1 MSLRSPR
8 LQRGRGDRWIAS
20 LGVFLWL
27 LSACPVR
34 SGGSGLNTLVVVN
47 SRSPDSIEVG
57 NYFAEQRQVPPENLV
72 RIDWTGGNGNW
83 TATQFSNVLLNPVL
97 MALTERSLTGQIQFI
112 ALSMDIPFRTGSS
125 PADFNST
132 TAALFYG
139 LQATAQTNS
148 YAGTETAYDLYQAAN
163 PVSAGSL
170 AFMLTGDNVAQVK
183 ALIDRGVASDG
194 SAPTHPVV
202 LAKTTDPLRNLR
214 AEQFQSV
221 AIDAGILG
229 RPAVLVTNSN
239 LPQISTNIAGYAT
252 GLQRFAV
259 ASNTFVPGA
268 IADSLTSFGGIIF
281 GPNDQTNLLEFIRGG
296 ATASYGN
303 VTEPGA
309 DVRKFPAAQT
319 YFYQGRG
326 FTVAESYYQSLLVP
340 YQGLMV
346 GEPLAAPFARSGG
359 GTWGSTATNSVLSN
373 VSALAVAFRP
383 PSTGGHLF
391 QTVDLFVNGKFHSTL
406 TNLSPHPGN
415 LIRVQ
420 INGYPLEYIVPTNA
434 TVATVTEALTG
445 LINAPPSSNLTMM
458 AATAFGDRLE
468 LLASVTNTT
477 YPPYYLT
484 VPVQP
489 GNNYSATYLPES
501 YPPEFRALHPTPDG
515 SLRFEL
521 ALPTGLPYTIEAST
535 NLASWQPLWTNR
547 SGGLEEFID
556 HNAAFFPQRFYRIAG
571 PVPDEPPQ
579 ITLLGPVTNQQILIR
594 IESLPGQG
602 CAIQASLD
610 LTNWTYVVT
619 NTAGGVYDHQ
629 DLIMPDSTRRFYR
642 AVLASP
648 PAPTVTVFSNV
659 SAESVLLRIE
669 NATQP
674 YAVSQTSTGATIIS
688 TNFGYRD
695 ISLTAAV
702 VASDTEPV
710 TTAVSAGQ
718 PYFVF
723 PETHGQRAYSFFSG
737 TLTTNAWGQFKFT
750 KTNAQQVVIYLNN
763 QVAGAN
769 ATNLAFAL
777 FNAINAH
784 PNLQTLDGAVAENFG
799 VVMGQAQFILRARTP
814 GYAASQIKVET
825 KRSSF
830 GAGFVI
836 APSEALRLDE
846 NLRDLRPRNH
856 LYVQAGLGHLAVSFP
871 FDTAN
876 LPDGHHELT
885 AVAYEGSHVRTQTH
899 ATIPICISNSPLSA
913 TLTLLNLT
921 NNAPVNATYQI
932 QVSANTNNITRT
944 TLFSTG
950 GPIGFATNT
959 PTATFAVVGTN
970 LWVGRHPFYAVVES
984 ATGQK
989 YRTQTR
995 WIRLQ

>member
-1 MSLRSPR
+1 MSLRYPR
-8 LQRGRGDRWIAS
+8 LHLGRGSRWVGS
-20 LGVFLWL
+20 LCLFLWL
-27 LSACPVR
+27 LSACPAW
-34 SGGSGLNTLVVVN
+34 SGGSGINTLVVVN
-47 SRSPDSIEVG
+47 SRSPDSIEIG
-57 NYFAEQRQVPPENLV
+57 NYFAEQRQVPPENVV

-83 TATQFSNVLLNPVL
+83 TATQCSNVLLNPVL
-97 MALTERSLTGQIQFI
+97 TALTERSLTGQIQFI
-112 ALSMDIPFRTGSS
+112 VLSMDIPFRTGSGPS
-125 PADFNST
+125 DFNST

-163 PVSAGSL
+163 PVSTGFL
-170 AFMLTGDNVAQVK
+170 TFMLTGDNVAQVK

-229 RPAVLVTNSN
+229 RPAVLVTNSD

-296 ATASYGN
+296 ATASYGT

-309 DVRKFPAAQT
+309 DSRKFPAAQS

-346 GEPLAAPFARSGG
+346 GEPLAAPFARSGSG
-359 GTWGSTATNSVLSN
+359 AWGSMATNGVLSN
-373 VSALAVAFRP
+373 ISTLVVTFRP
-383 PSTGGHLF
+383 PSISGYLF
-391 QTVDLFVNGKFHSTL
+391 QTVDLFVDGKFHTCL
-406 TNLSPHPGN
+406 TNLTPQPGN
-415 LIRVQ
+415 LVRVQ

-434 TVATVTEALTG
+434 TIASVAQALAG
-445 LINAPPSSNLTMM
+445 LINAPQPANLTMIT
-458 AATAFGDRLE
+458 ATAFGDRLE
-468 LLASVTNTT
+468 LLASVTNIL

-484 VPVQP
+484 VPAQP
-489 GNNYSATYLPES
+489 GTNYSATYLPES
-501 YPPEFRALHPTPDG
+501 HPPEFRALGTTPDG
-515 SLRFEL
+515 SLHFEL
-521 ALPTGLPYTIEAST
+521 ALPTGLPYTVEAST
-535 NLASWQPLWTNR
+535 NLANWQPIWTN
-547 SGGLEEFID
+547 SSAGLDEFVD
-556 HNAAFFPQRFYRIAG
+556 QDAVFFPRRFYRIAG
-571 PVPDEPPQ
+571 PVPDQPPQ
-579 ITLLGPVTNQQILIR
+579 ITLLGPVTNQQLLIR

-610 LTNWTYVVT
+610 LTNWTYLGT
-619 NTAGGVYDHQ
+619 NTAGGVYDYH

-648 PAPTVTVFSNV
+648 PAPTVTVFSNGPP
-659 SAESVLLRIE
+659 ESVLLRIE
-669 NATQP
+669 NAARP
-674 YAVSQTSTGATIIS
+674 YAVSQTNTGTAIVS

-702 VASDTEPV
+702 GASGTEPV
-710 TTAVSAGQ
+710 TTAVKAGQ

-723 PETHGQRAYSFFSG
+723 PKTHGQRAYSFFSG
-737 TLTTNAWGQFKFT
+737 TLTTYAWGQFKFT
-750 KTNAQQVVIYLNN
+750 KTNAQQVVISLTN

-784 PNLQTLDGAVAENFG
+784 PNLQTPDGAVAEDFG
-799 VVMGQAQFILRARTP
+799 VVLGQAQFILRARTP

-836 APSEALRLDE
+836 VPAEALRLDE
-846 NLRDLRPRNH
+846 NLSDLKPRNH
-856 LYVQAGLGHLAVSFP
+856 LYVTAGAAQLNVNFP
-871 FDTAN
+871 LDTTQ
-876 LPDGHHELT
+876 LPDGYHELT
-885 AVAYEGSHVRTQTH
+885 AVAYEGSSVRTQTR
-899 ATIPICISNSPLSA
+899 TTVPVCISNSPLSA
-913 TLTLLNLT
+913 TLTLLDLT
-921 NNAPVNATYQI
+921 NNAPVNDTYHI
-932 QVSANTNNITRT
+932 QVSVNTNNVSLT

-950 GPIGFATNT
+950 GPIGFATNN
-959 PTATFAVVGTN
+959 PSATFDVIGTN
-970 LWVGRHPFYAVVES
+970 LWAGLHPFYALVETT
-984 ATGQK
+984 TGQK
-989 YRTQTR
+989 YRTQTA